1 MKRSRMTWLFALG
14 VVAAVALTHGQVLGL
29 EFRADDYAIL
39 RPWTGAEVREA
50 LVGSWS
56 GTRAFQDPYH
66 RPIAGLYHA
75 SIATIFGLNA
85 PALHLVSLVELAAV
99 VLLLAGIVRRETNRL
114 GVAALSAAVYLTNP
128 LLRDSTSS
136 WIFNQYQLLAL
147 LLTGSA
153 VLVWQRRRAAPQPA
167 AWWPIFALAAIGWY
181 VKEDTIMLLPAL
193 LTAQALRAMLLDDGP
208 APPRTLWIASAAL
221 LVLLIAVRVA
231 LLPPFAALAERNPLQ
246 AREIAMSLAY
256 AIGRPFFAR
265 VHAHLAPAGTALLLA
280 LLAAAIASFRTRH
293 PAALRLTILGAAL
306 LLGAALP
313 LMFQPGLGTTR
324 VHLVL
329 FASAIVGAGGVA
341 QLAAWLHEARA
352 WWLRA
357 VAAAA
362 VIAGLWS
369 LHGAALGVQYDLYA
383 PCAPVQLEADAQVI
397 AWPVVPASTRQWLI
411 EKAEACRLYGR
422 VAPIRSAI
430 TR

>member
-1 MKRSRMTWLFALG
+1 MTKSRATWLFALG
-14 VVAAVALTHGQVLGL
+14 AVAAVALTHAQVLGL

-75 SIATIFGLNA
+75 AISTIFGLHA
-85 PALHLVSLVELAAV
+85 PAMHLVSLVELAAV
-99 VLLLAGIVRRETNRL
+99 VFLLTGIVRRETTRL

-136 WIFNQYQLLAL
+136 WIFNQYQLVAL
-147 LLTGSA
+147 LLTGAA
-153 VLVWQRRRAAPQPA
+153 VLIWQRRRTAARPA
-167 AWWPIFALAAIGWY
+167 AWWPIFALAAVGWY

-193 LTAQALRAMLLDDGP
+193 LAAQTLRAKRLGDGP
-208 APPRTLWIASAAL
+208 APSRALWIASAAM
-221 LVLLIAVRVA
+221 LVALVAVRIA

-246 AREIAMSLAY
+246 AQEVATSLAY

-265 VHAHLAPAGTALLLA
+265 VHAHLAPVGTALLLT
-280 LLAAAIASFRTRH
+280 LLGAAVASFRTRH
-293 PAALRLTILGAAL
+293 DGALRLTILGGAL
-306 LLGAALP
+306 LVGAALP

-329 FASAIVGAGGVA
+329 FASAIVGAGGIA
-341 QLAAWLHEARA
+341 QLGAWLSHARA
-352 WWLRA
+352 FWLRA
-357 VAAAA
+357 AAAVA

-369 LHGAALGVQYDLYA
+369 LHGAALGVQHDLYA
-383 PCAPVQLEADAQVI
+383 PCSPVQLEADAQVI
-397 AWPVVPASTRQWLI
+397 AWPVVPEPTRRWLI
-411 EKAEACRLYGR
+411 EKAEACRLHGR
-422 VAPIRSAI
+422 VAPIRTAI